1 MIKNTLSKTH
11 GSYSFSNQQFASL
24 KLNRICTALSVVL
37 PMCFMLP
44 STAST
49 VTQKLVF
56 KSTNQSMWGTGASTV
71 FSNFD
76 DPIFLGAEW
85 DNSGKLFEIGNAT
98 NGNNGV
104 RVDGTSS
111 GKIGLETGWS
121 IDSGTVNTQLP
132 FSFELDIP
140 DRRDLIQGS
149 SFTFGVTKATLD
161 SQAFLETISPSL
173 QLYADLIVNANA
185 SLDVKGCYDAFFASD
200 CGSASVNLLD
210 FNTTR
215 ELISVNT
222 GPDRSTA
229 VKDGQVRVL
238 DGFKELFAAGATAKD
253 LIETEKDEDG
263 KTKKVSI
270 KLEPTV
276 NIGGSPLV
284 EVDVRIPDITEKSTL
299 STNVDVGS
307 GGIDDILSTS
317 GSDEF
322 LNLDVDIDQLGTN
335 LRILPPLGG
344 NASVDFGVGSI
355 SSEFDLLDLSFT
367 PSLSLDQ
374 DFSISIDRLGVSYEI
389 ERFDLSGNLVGS
401 QQLVANSLT
410 DQLSLLWND
419 SENIN
424 ITPTYEISASLQNET
439 GLSVNFDFNVDI
451 LKGSISAEVFGIEL
465 GSASFGP
472 LAQLSNFDLPSADL
486 LTLFNNSF
494 GLEGF
499 SALTGETIGLG
510 LVNRTFD
517 GSGTNNWGQSSSWVE
532 NLVPDDFANV
542 QVINGEVFV
551 TDNQQSSDLSVD
563 SGAIVDITGTLV
575 VEGSNISNNG
585 TIQVTGKSFN
595 PSVGRLE
602 INATNL
608 SGNGDIV
615 LQSGFL
621 TSSDSSVDRFIRGQ
635 NIVVEQSFISRVSII
650 RDISLRLSNGSSIV
664 NNSNRSLLI
673 RNAEISSADDNA
685 FALNGTTLLVDST
698 LSNIDLAE
706 NATLNISSN
715 SPFTPNNSFWN
726 LGNDAIASI
735 GNGAEI
741 IVSSSDTSTENSL
754 TLLGQKNGVAEI
766 NNNGRIEISSEFSQP
781 GAVARMNLSADKTLF
796 SGNGSI
802 ELIDGAIFGDSGDQ
816 GLYNEIGHT
825 IKGTGFLYLNRG
837 AIINDGQ
844 IWSEKLTT
852 DPTTSNSLFLF
863 GKLTNNG
870 IIGARGTDQVFTL
883 DNSEGITN
891 ITLSNAVI
899 SPSEALG
906 SMTLTGGTWEA
917 QDGALLRFDV
927 EHAINNFF
935 TNRSTLVL
943 DGQASDIIING
954 PLQGSQQALLTRL
967 DDGFLS
973 FNNQGTLTLINN
985 DFTSSNMFNTGVINM
1000 SSFSFLSG
1008 LDVNQGTI
1016 NSTFGSEITELKRNA
1031 SGALI
1036 EGSAFLTNARGL
1048 INDGTIRA
1056 NDSLL
1061 WLLLGSGNDVAFTNN
1076 ANMES
1081 VDGGFLRLTG
1091 LHERN
1096 GQQGQAEF
1104 AGGNSWG
1111 VYASNDSRTAIAI
1124 EARGS
1129 GDNQGIKSIFDTD
1142 LTLSGMAAH
1151 FYTQVNSNLID
1162 LAESLEFIDKS
1173 ASLTLANGQVFQ
1185 SSKQLT
1191 NKGTLKLTEATYVG
1205 SSIVNDGSIVGHGSI
1220 VSNITNNQV
1229 IKAEGGQLTI
1239 SGSIDNANGLIEVG
1253 SGGINSAGEKRDVLN
1268 ITSNFVQGGKIL
1280 IKENATLKGASSYF
1294 DTVLTNKGT
1303 IAVNSNVS
1311 SSFLLAAGSTNTGV
1325 ISANNG
1331 ARAFFGDFYNNKLN
1345 NTSGKISADNGE
1357 LALLNYTISG
1367 GEIELTGNQ
1376 SELSGTGV
1384 LQNVFLNLSK
1394 GIVSAE
1400 NSIIPGINTLTISTS
1415 QAAKLN
1421 DATLQAN
1428 NGAVL
1433 VLQNAEIDGAGGS
1446 VILAKNNGSVELSNV
1461 ILDNLTLAT
1470 EGSGK
1475 ITDTATSHF
1484 SNMHLAGTIDVAQTG
1499 ELNLY
1504 ETNIL
1509 SGSLTANGGSEIV
1522 MHNARLTG
1530 QNVATQNIDDQFD
1543 VLPVVTPGDLI
1554 ITNGAFLRG
1563 SGSID
1568 LVNLTNVGSIIADD
1582 TFALTIDVFG
1592 DQFENSGVMRATG
1605 NGGMVLL
1612 DEYVVNKGTVV
1623 VDSNM
1628 SVNSEYKQI
1637 SGETIVNGR
1646 LSSGSVIMLDGSLSG
1661 IGAIESNVYIDEMA
1675 ELNMLARM
1683 DSLAIDGD
1691 MELYGTLSVD
1701 LFSLD
1706 TFDTLTVADSLTF
1719 GDTTQ
1724 FIFDLAE
1731 DIELFDNL
1739 VFEFLFFDEIFNL
1752 DLFSRSNVS
1761 FNREIDGFEWLI
1773 ALNEDETSLS
1783 LIFVNAP
1790 AQTMMLLFGL
1800 AYLIRRTVYNKQ

>member
-1 MIKNTLSKTH
+1 
-11 GSYSFSNQQFASL
+11 
-24 KLNRICTALSVVL
+24 
-37 PMCFMLP
+37 
-44 STAST
+44 
-49 VTQKLVF
+49 
-56 KSTNQSMWGTGASTV
+56 MWGTGASTV

-140 DRRDLIQGS
+140 DRRDLIDGS
-149 SFTFGVTKATLD
+149 SFSFGVTNATLD
-161 SQAFLETISPSL
+161 TRAFLETISPSV

-229 VKDGQVRVL
+229 EKDGQVRVL

-276 NIGGSPLV
+276 NIGGSPLI

-299 STNVDVGS
+299 SDSVAVGS
-307 GGIDDILSTS
+307 DGIDDILATS

-355 SSEFDLLDLSFT
+355 SSEFDLLDLSFA
-367 PSLSLDQ
+367 PSLQLDQ
-374 DFSISIDRLGVSYEI
+374 DFSISIDSLDVSYDVR
-389 ERFDLSGNLVGS
+389 RFDLAGNLLETRS
-401 QQLVANSLT
+401 FEDFNIT
-410 DQLSLLWND
+410 DQISLIWND
-419 SENIN
+419 KQTIN
-424 ITPTYEISASLQNET
+424 ITPTYEISASLQNKT
-439 GLSVNFDFNVDI
+439 GISVNFDFNVDI
-451 LKGSISAEVFGIEL
+451 LKGSISAEVFGIDL

-510 LVNRTFD
+510 LVTRTFD
-517 GSGTNNWGQSSSWVE
+517 GSGTNNWGQSSSWAE

-542 QVINGEVFV
+542 QIINGNVFV
-551 TDNQQSSDLSVD
+551 TDDQQSSDLSVD
-563 SGAIVDITGTLV
+563 SGAIVDIRGTLA
-575 VEGSNISNNG
+575 VEGRNISNNG
-585 TIQVTGKSFN
+585 TIQVTGESFN
-595 PSVGRLE
+595 FSFGRLE

-615 LQSGFL
+615 LQSGTL
-621 TSSDSSVDRFIRGQ
+621 ESSDSSVDRFIRGQ

-650 RDISLRLSNGSSIV
+650 QDISLQLSNGSSIV

-673 RNAEISSADDNA
+673 RNSEISSADDNA
-685 FALNGTTLLVDST
+685 FGLIGSTTLVDST

-706 NATLNISSN
+706 NATLNILSN

-735 GNGAEI
+735 GSGASL
-741 IVSSSDTSTENSL
+741 IVNSFYTDTENSL

-766 NNNGRIEISSEFSQP
+766 NNNGRIQVSSEFSQP
-781 GAVARMNLSADKTLF
+781 GAVARMNLSADTTLF

-816 GLYNEIGHT
+816 GLYNGIGHT
-825 IKGTGFLYLNRG
+825 IRGTGFLYLNRG

-844 IWSEKLTT
+844 IWAEKLTT

-883 DNSEGITN
+883 DNTEEITN

-899 SPSEALG
+899 SPNEALG
-906 SMTLTGGTWEA
+906 SMTLTGGTWAA

-954 PLQGSQQALLTRL
+954 PLQGSQQRLLTRL
-967 DDGFLS
+967 DDSFLS
-973 FNNQGTLTLINN
+973 FNNQGTLTLIDN
-985 DFTSSNMFNTGVINM
+985 DFTSSNMFNSGIINM
-1000 SSFSFLSG
+1000 SNSSFLSG
-1008 LDVNQGTI
+1008 LTVNQGTI
-1016 NSTFGSEITELKRNA
+1016 NNTFGSEIRGLKHNA

-1036 EGSAFLTNARGL
+1036 EGGGGFTNSRGL

-1056 NDSLL
+1056 SGTATRL

-1081 VDGGFLRLTG
+1081 VDGAFLRLSG

-1096 GQQGQAEF
+1096 GKQGQGEF
-1104 AGGNSWG
+1104 AGGNNWG
-1111 VYASNDSRTAIAI
+1111 VYASNNNTTAIVI
-1124 EARGS
+1124 DARGS
-1129 GDNQGIKSIFDTD
+1129 GDNHGIKSIFDTQ
-1142 LTLSGMAAH
+1142 LTLSGQAAH
-1151 FYTQVNSNLID
+1151 FYTRVNDSFID
-1162 LAESLEFIDKS
+1162 LAQSLELIDKS

-1185 SSKQLT
+1185 SGKQLI
-1191 NKGTLKLTEATYVG
+1191 NNGTLRLTEASYVG
-1205 SSIVNDGSIVGHGSI
+1205 SSIVNGGSIVGHGSI
-1220 VSNITNNQV
+1220 FSNITNNQV

-1239 SGSIDNANGLIEVG
+1239 SGSIDNTNGLIEVG
-1253 SGGINSAGEKRDVLN
+1253 SGGINSTGERRDVLN
-1268 ITSNFVQGGKIL
+1268 ITSNFVEGGKIL

-1294 DTVLTNKGT
+1294 DTILTNKGT

-1311 SSFLLAAGSTNTGV
+1311 SSFLLAGGSTNTGL
-1325 ISANNG
+1325 ITANDG

-1367 GEIELTGNQ
+1367 GEIELTGTQ

-1394 GIVSAE
+1394 GTVSAE
-1400 NSIIPGINTLTISTS
+1400 NSIIPGSNRLTISTS

-1421 DATLQAN
+1421 DATLQAH

-1433 VLQNAEIDGAGGS
+1433 VLKNAEIDGVGGS
-1446 VILAKNNGSVELSNV
+1446 VILAKNNGNVELSNV
-1461 ILDNLTLAT
+1461 ILDNLTLET

-1475 ITDTATSHF
+1475 ITDIATSHF
-1484 SNMHLAGTIDVAQTG
+1484 SNVHFAGTVDVAQTG

-1504 ETNIL
+1504 ETNVL
-1509 SGSLTANGGSEIV
+1509 SGSLTAKGGSEIV
-1522 MHNARLTG
+1522 MHNARITG
-1530 QNVATQNIDDQFD
+1530 QNVDTQNIDDQID
-1543 VLPVVTPGDLI
+1543 LLPVVTPGDLI
-1554 ITNGAFLRG
+1554 ITNGAVLRG

-1568 LVNLTNVGSIIADD
+1568 LVNLTNAGSIIADD
-1582 TFALTIDVFG
+1582 NFALTIDVFG
-1592 DQFENSGVMRATG
+1592 DQFENLGVIQAIG

-1612 DEYVVNKGTVV
+1612 DESVVNAGTVV
-1623 VDSNM
+1623 ADSNM
-1628 SVNSEYKQI
+1628 SISNEYEQI
-1637 SGETIVNGR
+1637 SGETIVNGS
-1646 LSSGSVIMLDGSLSG
+1646 LGAGSVIILDGSLSG

-1675 ELNMLARM
+1675 ELNVLASM

-1691 MELYGTLSVD
+1691 VELYGSLSVD

-1719 GDTTQ
+1719 SDTTQ

-1739 VFEFLFFDEIFNL
+1739 VFEFLFFDEIFNF
-1752 DLFSRSNVS
+1752 DLFNRSKVS
-1761 FNREIDGFEWLI
+1761 FNREVDGFDWLI

-1790 AQTMMLLFGL
+1790 AQTMMFLFGL
-1800 AYLIRRTVYNKQ
+1800 AYLIRRTAFAKH